1 MGKCADLLA
10 KARNNP
16 KGLRFDDVCALAECA
31 GFFFDRQKGSHMI
44 YKRSGYIEHIN
55 FQRTKDGKAKA
66 YQVRQVLRH
75 IDALDLGDDF
85 N

>member
-1 MGKCADLLA
+1 MGKCADLLT

-16 KGLRFDDVCALAECA
+16 NGLRFNEVRAFAECA

-44 YKRSGYIEHIN
+44 YKRGGYKEHIN
-55 FQRTKDGKAKA
+55 LQRTKDGKAKP
-66 YQVRQVLRH
+66 YQVRDVLRH

-85 N
+85 D